1 MPRLPRFA
9 LLSSLLCCACVRVPR
24 QHDHELAADAS
35 LDAEIAFDAGP
46 RMPEAGPPYRGPR
59 GACPPRARAGGR
71 RGRRIAGQNAI
82 RRRRPDRMRT
92 RAPPIRMRRTLA
104 RIRTADTWARVKGT
118 ARQLLAALAAV
129 EQAPD

>member
-46 RMPEAGPPYRGPR
+46 RMPEAGPPYRGPECDPTTTAGSNANASTADPNAPNAGPDSDGGHM
-59 GACPPRARAGGR
+59 GAGEGHGATAAGGT
-71 RGRRIAGQNAI
+71 GGSGASAGS
-82 RRRRPDRMRT
+82 
-92 RAPPIRMRRTLA
+92 
-104 RIRTADTWARVKGT
+104 
-118 ARQLLAALAAV
+118 
-129 EQAPD
+129 